1 MQLTI
6 RLVNSVN
13 HLGLT
18 SICHSSL
25 FSNYSVDSS
34 SVTVVCIFATISSS
48 TEKIQFF
55 IFILYFSTDINRKI
69 REEIISDVLNLYNS
83 NPTEESFRDNTL
95 NAQFEDPL

>member
-34 SVTVVCIFATISSS
+34 SVTVVCKDLKADLTDKIFQEYYNGSSN
-48 TEKIQFF
+48 
-55 IFILYFSTDINRKI
+55 YINRKI

>member
-6 RLVNSVN
+6 RLVNSVS

-34 SVTVVCIFATISSS
+34 SVIVV
-48 TEKIQFF
+48 
-55 IFILYFSTDINRKI
+55 YINRKI